1 MAAKKN
7 SEGLAFLVETLK
19 KNRDVSYADAAE
31 AAKKAGF
38 KVYPIM
44 YGKAKLMLGYVK
56 AGSGA
61 GKKAKAKAKAKAAG
75 NRGPGRPP
83 MAAVAGAVRRGPGR
97 PRKNAA
103 AVGTGGLDAIIAAVR
118 GGQQEL
124 ERYRTAMERIRGVI
138 ETLGG

>member
-7 SEGLAFLVETLK
+7 SEGLAFLVEALK

-61 GKKAKAKAKAKAAG
+61 AKKAKAKAAG
-75 NRGPGRPP
+75 KRGPGRPP
-83 MAAVAGAVRRGPGR
+83 MAKVAGAVRRGPGR